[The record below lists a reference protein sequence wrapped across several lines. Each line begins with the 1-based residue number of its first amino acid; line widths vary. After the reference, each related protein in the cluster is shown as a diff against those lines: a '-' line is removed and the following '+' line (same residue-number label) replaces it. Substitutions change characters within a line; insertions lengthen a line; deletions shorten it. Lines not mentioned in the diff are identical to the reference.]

1 MNVYQRPLFMQA
13 GGPVM
18 QPGMQQAMPQPMM
31 DPGMAAMPPDVA
43 QQAGVVEQEA
53 AARAQQLSSQ
63 YLDTTMQS
71 LDAAETSEDV
81 INAIRGNVQPLE
93 ARYRELAELVG
104 EEDAGATPQSVLA
117 LVQPI
122 ILMTEQGAMDS
133 GVGGLMQSLVGEVEM
148 ALPDGTPS
156 DMGQGIGGLMMAGAG
171 GQNAAPQAMG
181 VGQPPVANFS
191 QGGSVQRFQE
201 GGEASR
207 LQQLYSEMLPVY
219 QGIMGDG
226 EEQKRMTQ
234 AQILFDIADRAGAFA
249 AGIDPRTGQRLSGS
263 SAAQLSGA
271 LSGLGGQIGERL
283 GAQEQQSRALKMAA
297 LQGAQ
302 GEFSAE
308 RAAARA
314 SAGRERGIG
323 EAYEA
328 IDADGNVVAREFL
341 SNRSDLDAFKAANP
355 NASVR
360 VAQAS
365 GGLTEKDFFTKFG
378 MTKLQFE
385 SLSDEDQR
393 RLQGLAPEIGADI
406 KGIPANVFSMLSAE
420 DQRRVIL
427 GDTSPGAVN
436 GIPRDIYDSLSDAD
450 QQKVLGTA
458 PKADADIKGIPANV
472 FSTLSAEDQRR
483 VILGD
488 TSPGAV
494 SGIPRD
500 IFDRLSDAD
509 QQRVLGIAPEPP
521 SGSFINIELPG
532 GDVRSV
538 REDSPEAERLIGLGG
553 IRVSTTGA
561 RAADPLTNP
570 DIMSQ
575 YAAGTLLPAEEAA
588 VQAAIAEKTR
598 SVFNAET
605 GRYEQPT
612 ITPLVQ
618 QAENARRDLGMS
630 TVLAFPDEGPAPAEG
645 AGRERSLSE
654 LGGAA
659 FGTGPFFKELANA
672 AFALVDVEA
681 LAPQTQA
688 GVRAVDALNQDALI
702 AFREVTGG
710 RTAQEAVNQFQ
721 NILPTPAKISGTP
734 GSAAAEIQQVINLFN
749 ANIQNAR
756 ESLSTGVASQADRQL
771 LEQGI
776 ISAQSMVRSY
786 GALLEGIQRA
796 AGSAA
801 NPADF
806 RR

>member
-1 MNVYQRPLFMQA
+1 
-13 GGPVM
+13 M

-341 SNRSDLDAFKAANP
+341 SNRYDLDAFTAANP

-378 MTKLQFE
+378 MTQDQFE
-385 SLSDEDQR
+385 LLPVEDQR
-393 RLQGLAPEIGADI
+393 RLQGLAPEIGA
-406 KGIPANVFSMLSAE
+406 
-420 DQRRVIL
+420 
-427 GDTSPGAVN
+427 
-436 GIPRDIYDSLSDAD
+436 
-450 QQKVLGTA
+450 
-458 PKADADIKGIPANV
+458 
-472 FSTLSAEDQRR
+472 
-483 VILGD
+483 
-488 TSPGAV
+488 
-494 SGIPRD
+494 
-500 IFDRLSDAD
+500 
-509 QQRVLGIAPEPP
+509 P
-521 SGSFINIELPG
+521 SGSFINIELPS

-538 REDSPEAERLIGLGG
+538 REDSPEAERLIELGG

-575 YAAGTLLPAEEAA
+575 YAAGTLRPAQEAA

-598 SVFNAET
+598 SVFNVQT

-612 ITPLVQ
+612 LTPLVQ
-618 QAENARRDLGMS
+618 QAENARRDSGKS

-659 FGTGPFFKELANA
+659 FGTGPFFAELANA

-681 LAPQTQA
+681 PAPQTQA
-688 GVRAVDALNQDALI
+688 GVSAVNALNQDALI

-734 GSAAAEIQQVINLFN
+734 GSAAAEIEQVINLFN

-756 ESLSTGVASQADRQL
+756 ESLLTGVASPADRQL

-786 GALLEGIQRA
+786 GALLEGIQRGRG

>member
-31 DPGMAAMPPDVA
+31 DPGMAVMPPDVA

-360 VAQAS
+360 VAQEA
-365 GGLTEKDFFTKFG
+365 
-378 MTKLQFE
+378 
-385 SLSDEDQR
+385 
-393 RLQGLAPEIGADI
+393 AP
-406 KGIPANVFSMLSAE
+406 
-420 DQRRVIL
+420 
-427 GDTSPGAVN
+427 
-436 GIPRDIYDSLSDAD
+436 
-450 QQKVLGTA
+450 
-458 PKADADIKGIPANV
+458 DIKGIPANV
-472 FSTLSAEDQRR
+472 FSTLSPEDQRR

-509 QQRVLGIAPEPP
+509 QQKVLGTAPEPP

-538 REDSPEAERLIGLGG
+538 REDSPEAERLIKLGG

-570 DIMSQ
+570 DILSQ
-575 YAAGTLLPAEEAA
+575 YAAGTLRPAQEAA

-598 SVFNAET
+598 SVFNVQT

-612 ITPLVQ
+612 LTPLVQ
-618 QAENARRDLGMS
+618 QAENARRDSGKS

-659 FGTGPFFKELANA
+659 FGTGPFFAELANA

-681 LAPQTQA
+681 PAPQTQA

-806 RR
+806 RRQ

>member
-191 QGGSVQRFQE
+191 QGGAVQRFQE

-341 SNRSDLDAFKAANP
+341 SNRYDLDAFKAANP

-378 MTKLQFE
+378 MTQDQFE
-385 SLSDEDQR
+385 LLPVEDQR
-393 RLQGLAPEIGADI
+393 RLQGLAPEIGA
-406 KGIPANVFSMLSAE
+406 
-420 DQRRVIL
+420 
-427 GDTSPGAVN
+427 
-436 GIPRDIYDSLSDAD
+436 
-450 QQKVLGTA
+450 
-458 PKADADIKGIPANV
+458 
-472 FSTLSAEDQRR
+472 
-483 VILGD
+483 
-488 TSPGAV
+488 
-494 SGIPRD
+494 
-500 IFDRLSDAD
+500 
-509 QQRVLGIAPEPP
+509 P

-575 YAAGTLLPAEEAA
+575 YAAGTLRPAQEAA
-588 VQAAIAEKTR
+588 VQAAIAENTR
-598 SVFNAET
+598 SVFNVQT

-612 ITPLVQ
+612 LTPLVQ
-618 QAENARRDLGMS
+618 QAENARRDSGKS

-645 AGRERSLSE
+645 AERERFLSE

-659 FGTGPFFKELANA
+659 FGTGPFFAELANA

-681 LAPQTQA
+681 PAPQTQA
-688 GVRAVDALNQDALI
+688 GVRAVNALNQDALI

-734 GSAAAEIQQVINLFN
+734 GSAAAEIEQVINLFN

-756 ESLSTGVASQADRQL
+756 ESLLTGVASPADRQL

-786 GALLEGIQRA
+786 GALLEGIQRGEG

-806 RR
+806 RRP

>member
-1 MNVYQRPLFMQA
+1 
-13 GGPVM
+13 M

-31 DPGMAAMPPDVA
+31 DPGMAVMPPDVA

-360 VAQAS
+360 VAQEA
-365 GGLTEKDFFTKFG
+365 
-378 MTKLQFE
+378 
-385 SLSDEDQR
+385 
-393 RLQGLAPEIGADI
+393 AP
-406 KGIPANVFSMLSAE
+406 
-420 DQRRVIL
+420 
-427 GDTSPGAVN
+427 
-436 GIPRDIYDSLSDAD
+436 
-450 QQKVLGTA
+450 
-458 PKADADIKGIPANV
+458 DIKGIPANV

-509 QQRVLGIAPEPP
+509 QQKVLGTAPESPR
-521 SGSFINIELPG
+521 GSFINIELPG

-538 REDSPEAERLIGLGG
+538 REDSPEAERLIKLGG

-575 YAAGTLLPAEEAA
+575 YAAGTLRPAQEAA

-605 GRYEQPT
+605 GRHEQPT

-734 GSAAAEIQQVINLFN
+734 GSAAAEIEQVINLFN

-776 ISAQSMVRSY
+776 ISAQSMIRSY

-806 RR
+806 RRQ

>member
-148 ALPDGTPS
+148 AFPDGTPS

-341 SNRSDLDAFKAANP
+341 SNRYDLDAFTAANP

-365 GGLTEKDFFTKFG
+365 GGLTEKDFFIKFG
-378 MTKLQFE
+378 MTQDQFE
-385 SLSDEDQR
+385 LLSVEDQR
-393 RLQGLAPEIGADI
+393 RLQGLAPEAAADI
-406 KGIPANVFSMLSAE
+406 KGIPANVFSTLSTE

-436 GIPRDIYDSLSDAD
+436 GIPRDIFDSLSA
-450 QQKVLGTA
+450 
-458 PKADADIKGIPANV
+458 
-472 FSTLSAEDQRR
+472 
-483 VILGD
+483 
-488 TSPGAV
+488 
-494 SGIPRD
+494 
-500 IFDRLSDAD
+500 AD

-532 GDVRSV
+532 GDVLSV
-538 REDSPEAERLIGLGG
+538 REDSPEAERLIELGG
-553 IRVSTTGA
+553 IKVSTTGA
-561 RAADPLTNP
+561 QAADPLTDP

-575 YAAGTLLPAEEAA
+575 YAAGTLRPAQEAA
-588 VQAAIAEKTR
+588 VQAAIAENTR
-598 SVFNAET
+598 SVFNVQT

-612 ITPLVQ
+612 LTPLVQ
-618 QAENARRDLGMS
+618 QAENARRDSGKS
-630 TVLAFPDEGPAPAEG
+630 TVLAFPDEGATPAEG
-645 AGRERSLSE
+645 AKREQSLSE

-659 FGTGPFFKELANA
+659 FGTGPFFAELANA

-681 LAPQTQA
+681 PAPQTQA
-688 GVRAVDALNQDALI
+688 GVRAVNALNQDALI

-734 GSAAAEIQQVINLFN
+734 GSAAAEIEQVINLFN

-756 ESLSTGVASQADRQL
+756 ESLLTGVASPADRQL

-786 GALLEGIQRA
+786 GALLEGIQRGRG

>member
-1 MNVYQRPLFMQA
+1 
-13 GGPVM
+13 
-18 QPGMQQAMPQPMM
+18 
-31 DPGMAAMPPDVA
+31 
-43 QQAGVVEQEA
+43 
-53 AARAQQLSSQ
+53 
-63 YLDTTMQS
+63 
-71 LDAAETSEDV
+71 
-81 INAIRGNVQPLE
+81 
-93 ARYRELAELVG
+93 
-104 EEDAGATPQSVLA
+104 
-117 LVQPI
+117 
-122 ILMTEQGAMDS
+122 
-133 GVGGLMQSLVGEVEM
+133 
-148 ALPDGTPS
+148 
-156 DMGQGIGGLMMAGAG
+156 MAGAG
-171 GQNAAPQAMG
+171 SQDAAPQAMG

-191 QGGSVQRFQE
+191 QGGAVQRFQA

-341 SNRSDLDAFKAANP
+341 SNRYDLDAFKAANP
-355 NASVR
+355 NALVR

-365 GGLTEKDFFTKFG
+365 GGLTEKDFFIKFG
-378 MTKLQFE
+378 MTQAQFE
-385 SLSDEDQR
+385 LLSVEDQR
-393 RLQGLAPEIGADI
+393 RLQGLA
-406 KGIPANVFSMLSAE
+406 L
-420 DQRRVIL
+420 
-427 GDTSPGAVN
+427 
-436 GIPRDIYDSLSDAD
+436 
-450 QQKVLGTA
+450 
-458 PKADADIKGIPANV
+458 
-472 FSTLSAEDQRR
+472 
-483 VILGD
+483 
-488 TSPGAV
+488 
-494 SGIPRD
+494 
-500 IFDRLSDAD
+500 
-509 QQRVLGIAPEPP
+509 EPP
-521 SGSFINIELPG
+521 SGSFINIELPS

-538 REDSPEAERLIGLGG
+538 REDSPEAERLIELGG

-575 YAAGTLLPAEEAA
+575 YAAGTLRPAQEAA

-598 SVFNAET
+598 SVFNVQT

-612 ITPLVQ
+612 LTPLVQ
-618 QAENARRDLGMS
+618 QAENARRDSGKS

-645 AGRERSLSE
+645 AKRERFLSE

-659 FGTGPFFKELANA
+659 FGTGAFFAELANA

-681 LAPQTQA
+681 PAPQTQA
-688 GVRAVDALNQDALI
+688 GVRAVNALNQDALI

-734 GSAAAEIQQVINLFN
+734 GSAAAEIEQVINLFN

-756 ESLSTGVASQADRQL
+756 ESLLTGVASPADRQL

-786 GALLEGIQRA
+786 GALLEGIQRGRG

>member
-378 MTKLQFE
+378 MTQDQFE
-385 SLSDEDQR
+385 LLPVEDQR
-393 RLQGLAPEIGADI
+393 RLQGLAPEIGA
-406 KGIPANVFSMLSAE
+406 
-420 DQRRVIL
+420 
-427 GDTSPGAVN
+427 
-436 GIPRDIYDSLSDAD
+436 
-450 QQKVLGTA
+450 
-458 PKADADIKGIPANV
+458 
-472 FSTLSAEDQRR
+472 
-483 VILGD
+483 
-488 TSPGAV
+488 
-494 SGIPRD
+494 
-500 IFDRLSDAD
+500 
-509 QQRVLGIAPEPP
+509 P

-538 REDSPEAERLIGLGG
+538 REDSPEAERLIELGG

-575 YAAGTLLPAEEAA
+575 YAAGTLRPAQEAA

-598 SVFNAET
+598 SVFNVQT

-612 ITPLVQ
+612 LTPLVQ
-618 QAENARRDLGMS
+618 QAENARRDSGKS

-659 FGTGPFFKELANA
+659 FGTGPFFAELANA

-681 LAPQTQA
+681 PAPQTQA
-688 GVRAVDALNQDALI
+688 GVSAVNALNQDALI

-734 GSAAAEIQQVINLFN
+734 GSAAAEIEQVINLFN

-756 ESLSTGVASQADRQL
+756 ESLLTGVASPADRQL

-786 GALLEGIQRA
+786 GALLEGIQRGRG

-806 RR
+806 RRP

>member
-148 ALPDGTPS
+148 AFPDGTPS

-341 SNRSDLDAFKAANP
+341 SNRYDLDAFTAANP

-365 GGLTEKDFFTKFG
+365 GGLTEKDFFIKFG
-378 MTKLQFE
+378 MTQDQFE
-385 SLSDEDQR
+385 LLSVEDQR
-393 RLQGLAPEIGADI
+393 RLQGLAPEAAADI
-406 KGIPANVFSMLSAE
+406 KGIPANVFSTLSTE

-436 GIPRDIYDSLSDAD
+436 GIPRDI
-450 QQKVLGTA
+450 
-458 PKADADIKGIPANV
+458 
-472 FSTLSAEDQRR
+472 
-483 VILGD
+483 
-488 TSPGAV
+488 
-494 SGIPRD
+494 
-500 IFDRLSDAD
+500 FDRLSDAD
-509 QQRVLGIAPEPP
+509 QQKVLGIAPEPP

-532 GDVRSV
+532 GDVLSV
-538 REDSPEAERLIGLGG
+538 REDSPEAERLIELGG
-553 IRVSTTGA
+553 IKVSTTGA
-561 RAADPLTNP
+561 QAADPLTDP

-575 YAAGTLLPAEEAA
+575 YAAGTLRPAQEAA
-588 VQAAIAEKTR
+588 VQAAIAENTR
-598 SVFNAET
+598 SVFNVQT

-612 ITPLVQ
+612 LTPLVQ
-618 QAENARRDLGMS
+618 QAENARRDSGKS
-630 TVLAFPDEGPAPAEG
+630 TVLAFPDEGATPAEG
-645 AGRERSLSE
+645 AKREQSLSE

-659 FGTGPFFKELANA
+659 FGTGPFFAELANA

-681 LAPQTQA
+681 PAPQTQA
-688 GVRAVDALNQDALI
+688 GVRAVNALNQDALI

-734 GSAAAEIQQVINLFN
+734 GSAAAEIEQVINLFN

-756 ESLSTGVASQADRQL
+756 ESLLTGVASPADRQL

-786 GALLEGIQRA
+786 GALLEGIQRGRG

>member
-378 MTKLQFE
+378 MTQDQFE
-385 SLSDEDQR
+385 LLPVEDQR
-393 RLQGLAPEIGADI
+393 RLQGLAPEAAPDI

-420 DQRRVIL
+420 DQHRVIL
-427 GDTSPGAVN
+427 GDATPGAVN
-436 GIPRDIYDSLSDAD
+436 GIPRDIYDRLPTAD

-458 PKADADIKGIPANV
+458 PK
-472 FSTLSAEDQRR
+472 S
-483 VILGD
+483 
-488 TSPGAV
+488 
-494 SGIPRD
+494 
-500 IFDRLSDAD
+500 
-509 QQRVLGIAPEPP
+509 P

-575 YAAGTLLPAEEAA
+575 YAAGTLRPAEEAA

-749 ANIQNAR
+749 ANIQNAG
-756 ESLSTGVASQADRQL
+756 ESLRTGVASQADRQL

-786 GALLEGIQRA
+786 GALLEGIPRGK
-796 AGSAA
+796 GSTA

-806 RR
+806 HIQ

>member
-341 SNRSDLDAFKAANP
+341 SNRYDLDAFEAANP

-378 MTKLQFE
+378 MTQNQFE
-385 SLSDEDQR
+385 SLPVEDQR
-393 RLQGLAPEIGADI
+393 RLQGLAPEAAPDI

-427 GDTSPGAVN
+427 GDATPGAVN
-436 GIPRDIYDSLSDAD
+436 GIPRDIYDRLPTAD

-458 PKADADIKGIPANV
+458 PK
-472 FSTLSAEDQRR
+472 S
-483 VILGD
+483 
-488 TSPGAV
+488 
-494 SGIPRD
+494 
-500 IFDRLSDAD
+500 
-509 QQRVLGIAPEPP
+509 P

-561 RAADPLTNP
+561 RAVDPLTNP

-575 YAAGTLLPAEEAA
+575 YAAGTLSPAEEAA
-588 VQAAIAEKTR
+588 VQAAIAENTR
-598 SVFNAET
+598 SVFNAQT

-618 QAENARRDLGMS
+618 QAENARRDSGKS

-645 AGRERSLSE
+645 AKRERSLSE

-659 FGTGPFFKELANA
+659 FGTGAFFAELANA

-681 LAPQTQA
+681 PAPQIQA
-688 GVRAVDALNQDALI
+688 GVLAVNALNQDALI

-801 NPADF
+801 NPAAF
-806 RR
+806 RRQ

>member
-191 QGGSVQRFQE
+191 QGGAVQRFQE

-378 MTKLQFE
+378 MTQDQFE
-385 SLSDEDQR
+385 LLPVEDQR
-393 RLQGLAPEIGADI
+393 RLQGLAPEIGA
-406 KGIPANVFSMLSAE
+406 
-420 DQRRVIL
+420 
-427 GDTSPGAVN
+427 
-436 GIPRDIYDSLSDAD
+436 
-450 QQKVLGTA
+450 
-458 PKADADIKGIPANV
+458 
-472 FSTLSAEDQRR
+472 
-483 VILGD
+483 
-488 TSPGAV
+488 
-494 SGIPRD
+494 
-500 IFDRLSDAD
+500 
-509 QQRVLGIAPEPP
+509 P

-538 REDSPEAERLIGLGG
+538 REDSPEAERLIELGG

-575 YAAGTLLPAEEAA
+575 YAAGTLRPAQEAA

-598 SVFNAET
+598 SVFNVQT

-612 ITPLVQ
+612 LTPLVQ
-618 QAENARRDLGMS
+618 QAENARRDSGKS

-659 FGTGPFFKELANA
+659 FGTGPFFAELANA

-681 LAPQTQA
+681 PAPQTQA
-688 GVRAVDALNQDALI
+688 GVSAVNALNQDALI

-734 GSAAAEIQQVINLFN
+734 GSAAAEIEQVINLFN

-756 ESLSTGVASQADRQL
+756 ESLLTGVASPADRQL

-786 GALLEGIQRA
+786 GALLEGIQRGRG

>member
-171 GQNAAPQAMG
+171 GQDAAPQAMG

-191 QGGSVQRFQE
+191 QGGAVQRFQA

-314 SAGRERGIG
+314 SAGR
-323 EAYEA
+323 
-328 IDADGNVVAREFL
+328 F
-341 SNRSDLDAFKAANP
+341 
-355 NASVR
+355 R

-378 MTKLQFE
+378 MTQDQFE
-385 SLSDEDQR
+385 LLPVEDQR
-393 RLQGLAPEIGADI
+393 RLQGLAPEIGA
-406 KGIPANVFSMLSAE
+406 
-420 DQRRVIL
+420 
-427 GDTSPGAVN
+427 
-436 GIPRDIYDSLSDAD
+436 
-450 QQKVLGTA
+450 
-458 PKADADIKGIPANV
+458 
-472 FSTLSAEDQRR
+472 
-483 VILGD
+483 
-488 TSPGAV
+488 
-494 SGIPRD
+494 
-500 IFDRLSDAD
+500 
-509 QQRVLGIAPEPP
+509 P

-575 YAAGTLLPAEEAA
+575 YAAGTLRPAQEAA

-598 SVFNAET
+598 SVFNVQT

-612 ITPLVQ
+612 LTPLVQ
-618 QAENARRDLGMS
+618 QAENARRDSGMS
-630 TVLAFPDEGPAPAEG
+630 TVLAFLDEGPVPAEG
-645 AGRERSLSE
+645 AERERFLSE

-659 FGTGPFFKELANA
+659 FGTGAFFAELANA

-681 LAPQTQA
+681 PAPQTQA
-688 GVRAVDALNQDALI
+688 GVRAVNALNQDALI

-734 GSAAAEIQQVINLFN
+734 AARLRN
-749 ANIQNAR
+749 
-756 ESLSTGVASQADRQL
+756 
-771 LEQGI
+771 
-776 ISAQSMVRSY
+776 
-786 GALLEGIQRA
+786 
-796 AGSAA
+796 
-801 NPADF
+801 
-806 RR
+806 

>member
-365 GGLTEKDFFTKFG
+365 GGLTEKDFFIKFG
-378 MTKLQFE
+378 MTQDQFE
-385 SLSDEDQR
+385 LLSVEDQR
-393 RLQGLAPEIGADI
+393 RLQGLAPEAAADI
-406 KGIPANVFSMLSAE
+406 KGIPANVFSTLSTE

-436 GIPRDIYDSLSDAD
+436 GIPRDIFDSLSA
-450 QQKVLGTA
+450 
-458 PKADADIKGIPANV
+458 
-472 FSTLSAEDQRR
+472 
-483 VILGD
+483 
-488 TSPGAV
+488 
-494 SGIPRD
+494 
-500 IFDRLSDAD
+500 AD

-575 YAAGTLLPAEEAA
+575 YAAGTLRPAQEAA

-598 SVFNAET
+598 SVFNVQT

-612 ITPLVQ
+612 LTPLVQ

-681 LAPQTQA
+681 PAPQTQA
-688 GVRAVDALNQDALI
+688 GVSAVNALNQDALI

-734 GSAAAEIQQVINLFN
+734 GSAAAEIDQVINLFN

-756 ESLSTGVASQADRQL
+756 ESLLTGVASPADRQL

-776 ISAQSMVRSY
+776 ISAQSMVQSY
-786 GALLEGIQRA
+786 GALLEGIPRGK
-796 AGSAA
+796 GSTA

-806 RR
+806 HIQ

>member
-31 DPGMAAMPPDVA
+31 DPGMAVMPPDVA

-360 VAQAS
+360 VAQEA
-365 GGLTEKDFFTKFG
+365 
-378 MTKLQFE
+378 
-385 SLSDEDQR
+385 
-393 RLQGLAPEIGADI
+393 APDI

-420 DQRRVIL
+420 DQHRVIL
-427 GDTSPGAVN
+427 GDATPGAVS
-436 GIPRDIYDSLSDAD
+436 GIPRDIFDRLSDAD

-458 PKADADIKGIPANV
+458 PEADADIK
-472 FSTLSAEDQRR
+472 
-483 VILGD
+483 
-488 TSPGAV
+488 
-494 SGIPRD
+494 GIPRD

-806 RR
+806 RRQ

>member
-393 RLQGLAPEIGADI
+393 RLQGLAPEIGA
-406 KGIPANVFSMLSAE
+406 
-420 DQRRVIL
+420 
-427 GDTSPGAVN
+427 
-436 GIPRDIYDSLSDAD
+436 
-450 QQKVLGTA
+450 
-458 PKADADIKGIPANV
+458 
-472 FSTLSAEDQRR
+472 
-483 VILGD
+483 
-488 TSPGAV
+488 
-494 SGIPRD
+494 
-500 IFDRLSDAD
+500 
-509 QQRVLGIAPEPP
+509 P

-538 REDSPEAERLIGLGG
+538 REDSPEAERLIKLGG

-570 DIMSQ
+570 DILSQ
-575 YAAGTLLPAEEAA
+575 YAAGTLRPAQEAA

>member
-31 DPGMAAMPPDVA
+31 DPGMAVMPPDVA

-360 VAQAS
+360 VAQEA
-365 GGLTEKDFFTKFG
+365 
-378 MTKLQFE
+378 
-385 SLSDEDQR
+385 
-393 RLQGLAPEIGADI
+393 AP
-406 KGIPANVFSMLSAE
+406 
-420 DQRRVIL
+420 
-427 GDTSPGAVN
+427 
-436 GIPRDIYDSLSDAD
+436 
-450 QQKVLGTA
+450 
-458 PKADADIKGIPANV
+458 DIKGIPANV
-472 FSTLSAEDQRR
+472 FSTLSPEDQRR

-509 QQRVLGIAPEPP
+509 QQKVLGTAPESPR
-521 SGSFINIELPG
+521 GSFINIELPG

-605 GRYEQPT
+605 GRHEQPT

-618 QAENARRDLGMS
+618 QAENARRDSGKS

-659 FGTGPFFKELANA
+659 FGTGPFFAELANA

-681 LAPQTQA
+681 PAPQTQA
-688 GVRAVDALNQDALI
+688 GVRAVNALNQDALI

-734 GSAAAEIQQVINLFN
+734 GSAAAEIEQVINLFN

-806 RR
+806 RRQ

>member
-458 PKADADIKGIPANV
+458 PEADADIK
-472 FSTLSAEDQRR
+472 
-483 VILGD
+483 
-488 TSPGAV
+488 
-494 SGIPRD
+494 GIPRD

-538 REDSPEAERLIGLGG
+538 REDSPEAERLIKLGG

-570 DIMSQ
+570 DILSQ
-575 YAAGTLLPAEEAA
+575 YAAGTLRPAEEAA

>member
-365 GGLTEKDFFTKFG
+365 GGLTEKDFFIKFG
-378 MTKLQFE
+378 MTQAQFE
-385 SLSDEDQR
+385 LLPVEDQR
-393 RLQGLAPEIGADI
+393 RLQGLAPE
-406 KGIPANVFSMLSAE
+406 
-420 DQRRVIL
+420 
-427 GDTSPGAVN
+427 
-436 GIPRDIYDSLSDAD
+436 
-450 QQKVLGTA
+450 
-458 PKADADIKGIPANV
+458 ADADIKGIPANV
-472 FSTLSAEDQRR
+472 FSTLSPEDQRR

-488 TSPGAV
+488 ATPGAV
-494 SGIPRD
+494 NGIPRD
-500 IFDRLSDAD
+500 IFDSLSAAD

-532 GDVRSV
+532 GDVLSV

-575 YAAGTLLPAEEAA
+575 YAAGTLRPAQEAA
-588 VQAAIAEKTR
+588 VQAAIAENTR
-598 SVFNAET
+598 SVFNAQT

-612 ITPLVQ
+612 LTPLVQ
-618 QAENARRDLGMS
+618 QAENARRDSGMS
-630 TVLAFPDEGPAPAEG
+630 TVLAFLDEGPVPAEG
-645 AGRERSLSE
+645 VEREQSLSE
-654 LGGAA
+654 LGGFA
-659 FGTGPFFKELANA
+659 FGTGAFFAELANA

-688 GVRAVDALNQDALI
+688 GVSAVNALNQDALI

-734 GSAAAEIQQVINLFN
+734 GSAAAEIEQVINLFN

-756 ESLSTGVASQADRQL
+756 ESLLTGVASQADRQL

-786 GALLEGIQRA
+786 GALLEGIQRGEG

-806 RR
+806 RRP